1 MRKFFLL
8 MFPPFSLFLS
18 PLEAS
23 RVLLSIAHSSS
34 LLAVSP
40 WRESQKVFHLSQTED
55 KAQNM
60 TPSRDPRGNCEHLAL
75 NI

>member
-1 MRKFFLL
+1 MRKNCFINVF
-8 MFPPFSLFLS
+8 PFSLFLS